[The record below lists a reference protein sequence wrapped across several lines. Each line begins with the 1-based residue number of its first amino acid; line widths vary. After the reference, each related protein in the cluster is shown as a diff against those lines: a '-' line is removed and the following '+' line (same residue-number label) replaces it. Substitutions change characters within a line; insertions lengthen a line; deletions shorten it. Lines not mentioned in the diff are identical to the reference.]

1 LQATFSKLK
10 IIKGITTQGR
20 SNYGQWVTSYS
31 VSYSIDGIT
40 WSTVQHENKTSLV
53 SMLSL
58 FVIYN

>member
-10 IIKGITTQGR
+10 IIKAIITQGR

-40 WSTVQHENKTSLV
+40 WSTVQDENKTSLV
-53 SMLSL
+53 SILVL
-58 FVIYN
+58 